1 MSGRIQPPMVK
12 PGSTPGRRF
21 PGYHAGNPE
30 TFDQPRRSLRRVPGS
45 HERKRMEFVTFV
57 NAFTDTQVHV
67 KPDHVSIIDAA
78 TADTTTI
85 TTTSG
90 GRVTVK
96 GTVESVMDALGKK
109 KPGRK
114 EMETR

>member
-1 MSGRIQPPMVK
+1 
-12 PGSTPGRRF
+12 
-21 PGYHAGNPE
+21 
-30 TFDQPRRSLRRVPGS
+30 
-45 HERKRMEFVTFV
+45 MEFVSFI
-57 NAFTDTQVHV
+57 NAFTDTAVHL
-67 KPDHVSIIDAA
+67 KPDHVSIVDAA
-78 TADTTTI
+78 TLDTTTI

-109 KPGRK
+109 KPARK